1 MTSAEIGSCLAS
13 VHKDVPV
20 IVAAHGETP
29 VELRLREFADETEA
43 SLATLLHGDGPPELS
58 RAEHYA
64 LFGSAKRFR
73 PFLVAACFDLLGVPA
88 EQARTVGAAAEMAHA
103 ASLVFD
109 DLPCMDASEIRRSAP
124 ALYRATDEATAVL
137 AGLSLVL
144 RAVHLLSLPT
154 SGIDAERRS
163 KLTLRF
169 AESCG
174 AAGLAGGQFL
184 DLAGAVTT
192 NAQKTAPLMGFC
204 CEAAA
209 ICAGKSPDVVEHFR
223 DFGEALGRLYQ
234 HRDDEL
240 DDDGTGEPSAKQ
252 VEYERTQHLL
262 ATLPRPAAGS
272 ELGAL
277 LPAMV
282 DWVAGRTA

>member
-1 MTSAEIGSCLAS
+1 
-13 VHKDVPV
+13 
-20 IVAAHGETP
+20 
-29 VELRLREFADETEA
+29 VELQLREFANATEA
-43 SLATLLHGDGPPELS
+43 SLATLLQGDGPPELS

-73 PFLVAACFDLLGVPA
+73 PFLVAACFDLLALPA

-109 DLPCMDASEIRRSAP
+109 DLPCMDASEVRRAAP
-124 ALYRATDEATAVL
+124 SLYRATDEATAVL

-144 RAVHLLSLPT
+144 RAVHLLSSPAA
-154 SGIDAERRS
+154 GIDAERRS
-163 KLTLRF
+163 QLTLRF

-184 DLAGAVTT
+184 DLAGAVTA

-209 ICAGKSPDVVEHFR
+209 ICAGQRPEVLAHFR
-223 DFGEALGRLYQ
+223 EFGEALGRLYQ

-252 VEYERTQHLL
+252 VEYERTLHLL
-262 ATLPRPAAGS
+262 ATLPPPVTGS
-272 ELGAL
+272 KLGAL

-282 DWVAGRTA
+282 DWVAGRAA

>member
-1 MTSAEIGSCLAS
+1 MMPA
-13 VHKDVPV
+13 
-20 IVAAHGETP
+20 AAHGSP
-29 VELRLREFADETEA
+29 VEMRLRDFADETEA
-43 SLATLLHGDGPPELS
+43 SLATLLQGDGPPELS

-73 PFLVAACFDLLGVPA
+73 PFLVAACFDLLGLPA
-88 EQARTVGAAAEMAHA
+88 DQAKTVGAAAEMAHA

-109 DLPCMDASEIRRSAP
+109 DLPCMDASEIRRAAP
-124 ALYRATDEATAVL
+124 SLYRATDEATAVL

-144 RAVHLLSLPT
+144 RAVQLLSSPA
-154 SGIDAERRS
+154 SGIDAELRAQ
-163 KLTLRF
+163 LAMRF

-184 DLAGAVTT
+184 DLAGAVTS

-209 ICAGKSPDVVEHFR
+209 ICAGKSPAVVGQFR

-240 DDDGTGEPSAKQ
+240 DDDGAGEPSAKQ
-252 VEYERTQHLL
+252 VEYARTQHLL
-262 ATLPRPAAGS
+262 AVLPKPAAGS
-272 ELGAL
+272 QLGSL

-282 DWVAGRTA
+282 DWVAGRAS